1 MAPVCPI
8 WVGSDKDFTLGWLFA
23 IGLPYK
29 QAIARYMAA
38 AHYREWQMP
47 VLSLAHKGVSVIN
60 PDWRC
65 A

>member
-1 MAPVCPI
+1 MLR
-8 WVGSDKDFTLGWLFA
+8 GLYT

-29 QAIARYMAA
+29 QTIARYMAA